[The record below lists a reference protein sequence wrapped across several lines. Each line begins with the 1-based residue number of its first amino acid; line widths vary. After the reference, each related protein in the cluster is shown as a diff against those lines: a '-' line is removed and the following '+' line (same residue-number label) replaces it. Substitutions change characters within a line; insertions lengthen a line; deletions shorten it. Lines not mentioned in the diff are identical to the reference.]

1 VIRTSIAIAAPA
13 ATIWH
18 ALLDVERWPTWTDTV
33 TRATWL
39 DDGPMR
45 VGRRARLVQP
55 RLGAAVY
62 EVTEL
67 DPEKS
72 FVWSRR
78 SPGVTTVAGHHL
90 TPQPDGTTLLTLS
103 IEHSG
108 PLAGLARLLSDRLT
122 RRYLEIEA
130 RGLKAYSERQHAAGQ
145 P

>member
-1 VIRTSIAIAAPA
+1 MIRTSITIAAPV
-13 ATIWH
+13 ATVWH

-33 TRATWL
+33 TTATWL

-55 RLGAAVY
+55 RLGSAVY

-78 SPGVTTVAGHHL
+78 SPGVTTVAGHYV

-108 PLAGLARLLSDRLT
+108 PLAGLGRLLTDRLT
-122 RRYLEIEA
+122 RRYLETEA
-130 RGLKAYSERQHAAGQ
+130 RGLKAYSEREHAAGRS
-145 P
+145 